1 LLDKNFNEFSGVS
14 HSYQNANISIC
25 HQRYTDVW
33 KFNRIEGGHEM
44 LVNGQ
49 FSLGQYQ
56 TFEQWKTGRIL
67 NRVLWQSRCSAR
79 QISAT

>member
-1 LLDKNFNEFSGVS
+1 
-14 HSYQNANISIC
+14 
-25 HQRYTDVW
+25 
-33 KFNRIEGGHEM
+33 M